1 MIERGDIWWLDLPE
15 PYGSGPGFRRPGVIV
30 QSDLFNDDLHTTLA
44 VVLTSNTRLADMPGN
59 VLLSSRV
66 TDLPKDS
73 VANITQLVTVD
84 HSQLLERVGRLSP
97 GKMRS
102 IEVGLRVVLDL

>member
-1 MIERGDIWWLDLPE
+1 VIERGDVWWLDLPE
-15 PYGSGPGFRRPGVIV
+15 PYGSGPGVHRPCVIV
-30 QSDLFNDDLHTTLA
+30 QSDLFNDDLNTSLA

-66 TDLPKDS
+66 TGLPKDS
-73 VANITQLVTVD
+73 VANVTQLVTVD
-84 HSQLLERVGRLSP
+84 HSQLRQHVGRLPP

-102 IEVGLRVVLDL
+102 IEAGLRLVLDL